1 LRNKGDDK
9 SVKEVFVEES
19 DFRGV
24 VSLHIFLMERRQA
37 RNKE

>member
-9 SVKEVFVEES
+9 SVKEVFVEGS
-19 DFRGV
+19 DFRGFV
-24 VSLHIFLMERRQA
+24 NLHIFLMGGRKA